1 MSNCKEF
8 LLEDLMA
15 ITAIPVSDI
24 PAGDV
29 DSPVNKLTPTIA
41 DDDFNPTLDNAIVIG
56 RQAATAGGVLVPIKR
71 LSGKA
76 KDDTQDSVAGRLHT
90 VTVNCEVD
98 ERGGELWAPIAA
110 MNNVPCSLRLERTPH
125 HLLLTF
131 RDDTKGFVA
140 ATEDTYQCSIERD
153 GAKVSVAFRI
163 QNLMGIQLL
172 A

>member
-8 LLEDLMA
+8 LLDDLMA

-110 MNNVPCSLRLERTPH
+110 MDGVPCNLRLERTAH

-163 QNLMGIQLL
+163 QNLMGIQILV
-172 A
+172 

>member
-1 MSNCKEF
+1 MNNCKEF
-8 LLEDLMA
+8 VLDDLMA

-24 PAGDV
+24 TASDP
-29 DSPVNKLTPTIA
+29 DSPVNNLTPTISA
-41 DDDFNPTLDNAIVIG
+41 DTFNPTLENAIVIG
-56 RQAATAGGVLVPIKR
+56 RQAATAAGVLVPIQR
-71 LSGKA
+71 NTGKA
-76 KDDTQDSVAGRLHT
+76 KDGTQDSVAGRLHT

-98 ERGGELWAPIAA
+98 ERGGELWAPIAE

-163 QNLMGIQLL
+163 QNLMGIQVLV
-172 A
+172 